1 MRRIKLIL
9 AYDGTDFCGWQIQQ
23 NGRTVQGE
31 IEKALEIIHKHP
43 VRLYGSGRTDAGVH
57 AEGQTAH
64 FDTDISSM
72 SAQQFLPALLRLLP
86 DDIRVVASEGVDD
99 QFHARFSAKSRGYR
113 YVLRTSGSIT
123 YNTSRY
129 CSEVKSMPD
138 ISRMNSY
145 ARLLVGMHDFST
157 FAAAGDTSES
167 KIRRVNQACW
177 HMERGAAVF
186 TISGNAF
193 LWKMVRSVVGTMLEL
208 EGNNTPCEEFA
219 QRLAACSRK
228 RSGVTAPACGLV
240 LERVEYE

>member
-1 MRRIKLIL
+1 MRRIKLIT

-31 IEKALEIIHKHP
+31 IERALQIIHKHP

-72 SAQQFLPALLRLLP
+72 TAQQFLPALSRLLP
-86 DDIRVVASEGVDD
+86 GDIRVVASEHVDEK
-99 QFHARFSAKSRGYR
+99 FHARFSAKSRRYR
-113 YVLRTSGSIT
+113 YVLRTPSTVT
-123 YNTSRY
+123 YYTSRY
-129 CSEVKSMPD
+129 CSEVRRLPD
-138 ISRMNSY
+138 IARMNSY
-145 ARLLVGMHDFST
+145 ARLLVGTHDFST

-167 KIRRVNQACW
+167 KIRRINQACW

-186 TISGNAF
+186 TVSGNAF

-208 EGNNTPCEEFA
+208 EGNDAPPEEFA
-219 QRLAACSRK
+219 ERLASRNRN
-228 RSGVTAPACGLV
+228 RSGVTAPARGLV
-240 LERVEYE
+240 LERVRYE